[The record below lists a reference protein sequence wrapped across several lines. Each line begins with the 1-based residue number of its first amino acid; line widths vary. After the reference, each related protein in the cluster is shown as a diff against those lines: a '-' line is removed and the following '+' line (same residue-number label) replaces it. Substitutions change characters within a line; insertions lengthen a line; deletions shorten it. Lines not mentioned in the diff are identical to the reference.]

1 MQGWTKLFPNNIY
14 RCHYRDVVPRSRF
27 YTLLCMPDF
36 TLHNPHFTLQTLHS
50 RFHTPRAA
58 PCSSHSIYAAHSRT
72 LIHTPAPHNT
82 LHTSHF
88 TLHTSHFTVH
98 TAHSTLHVPDFTFP
112 YSMLYALKAVHQTFH
127 TFQSPCPTPHFVC
140 IPQSTPYAAPSRLYI
155 ALLKFNTLHSTP
167 ATPHSLPLESP

>member
-88 TLHTSHFTVH
+88 TLHTSHFTLH
-98 TAHSTLHVPDFTFP
+98 RAHCP
-112 YSMLYALKAVHQTFH
+112 FH
-127 TFQSPCPTPHFVC
+127 TPR
-140 IPQSTPYAAPSRLYI
+140 SRLYI
-155 ALLKFNTLHSTP
+155 PLFHALRFEGCTSDIPHLSIPMSHSALRLHSTVYTIRC
-167 ATPHSLPLESP
+167 AL